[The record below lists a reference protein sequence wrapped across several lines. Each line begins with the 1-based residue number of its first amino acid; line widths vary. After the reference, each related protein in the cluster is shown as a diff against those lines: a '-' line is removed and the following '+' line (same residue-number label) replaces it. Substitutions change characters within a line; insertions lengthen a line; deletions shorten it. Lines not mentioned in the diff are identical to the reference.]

1 MVDTAL
7 DIQDVSKRFRLYK
20 EKYTSLKER
29 VLHAGHVP
37 FEDFW
42 ALRDISVEIRTGE
55 TVGILGR
62 NGSGKSTL
70 LKCIA
75 GILQPTSGQ
84 IVVRGHLA
92 AMLEL
97 GAGFQPELSGR
108 DNIFLNASLLGLPRR
123 EIEKRFDEIVAFAE
137 LEEFIDNQVRFY
149 SSGMY
154 VRLGFAV
161 AVNVEPDI
169 LLVDEV
175 LAVGDERFQQKCMDR
190 VHQFQRE
197 GRTIVVV
204 SHSADIMRQI
214 CDRVVVIESGKVVT
228 CAPPGEAIRAFRDCL
243 LEGEIAV
250 APPPLESEESGEAAA
265 GTATQERR
273 ISVTKTSA
281 RSSAPAGREFLV
293 PGDSLRLDIEFQV
306 TEPLTNVAFGC
317 SIYASNGALVFDG
330 DSAMSEIHQV
340 HDLVPGNYRVELDF
354 ERLPLLDG
362 SYTVNARIQDAG
374 GGVVHARLEPAAT
387 FEVVNPGQ
395 TTGAVQLPLRIELTH
410 RAPGPADG
418 PPASEPLAPPAGEG
432 SGSEPERAPEE
443 STVS

>member
-1 MVDTAL
+1 MSAPQTAI
-7 DIQDVSKRFRLYK
+7 DVQTVSKRFRLYK

-29 VLHAGHVP
+29 ILHAGRVP

-42 ALRDISVEIRTGE
+42 ALNDVAFEVRSGE
-55 TVGILGR
+55 TLGILGR

-108 DNIFLNASLLGLPRR
+108 DNVFLNASLLGLPRR
-123 EIEKRFDEIVAFAE
+123 EIERRFDDIVAFAE
-137 LEEFIDNQVRFY
+137 LEDFIDNQVRFY

-161 AVNVEPDI
+161 AVNVEPDV
-169 LLVDEV
+169 LLIDEV

-197 GRTIVVV
+197 GRTILVV
-204 SHSADIMRQI
+204 SHSADVMRQI
-214 CDRVVVIESGKVVT
+214 CDRVVVMEAGKVVT
-228 CAPPGEAIRAFRDCL
+228 VAPPGEAIRAFRDCL
-243 LEGEIAV
+243 LAGEVPVTTPLAV
-250 APPPLESEESGEAAA
+250 EPDSAGTVEVVPPPERRVVISDAAA
-265 GTATQERR
+265 RHSG
-273 ISVTKTSA
+273 
-281 RSSAPAGREFLV
+281 PPGRAYLV
-293 PGDSLRLDIEFQV
+293 PGDSLRLTLRFQV
-306 TEPLTNVAFGC
+306 NEPLTNVAFGC
-317 SIYASNGALVFDG
+317 ELFSSNGALMFNC
-330 DSAMSEIHQV
+330 DSAMSEMRQI
-340 HDLVPGNYRVELDF
+340 HDLTPGQYRVEFDF
-354 ERLPLLDG
+354 DELPLLDG
-362 SYTVNARIQDAG
+362 AFTVNARIQDAG

-395 TTGAVQLPLRIELTH
+395 TTGTVALPLRIELSQL
-410 RAPGPADG
+410 P
-418 PPASEPLAPPAGEG
+418 EAGSATAVAG
-432 SGSEPERAPEE
+432 
-443 STVS
+443 